1 MGEKTRLMENID
13 TQNMQ
18 KEMEEIH
25 SGLHS
30 LYTAIVNDHKEKNL
44 CAGYAD
50 YIGETPMAF
59 LNRAADKLERRT
71 YKVGF
76 AGGFSGGKST
86 LVNALLGEPNLL
98 PANIGETTMSI
109 TVLQKTKPGVD
120 EHVEV
125 QYFTREQAL
134 RHVFDNARYEPLM
147 APFKDEVFKEYT
159 DDKAMKAIK
168 EVIAKL
174 TAATDP
180 EDRKKRNELDEFLKY
195 LRDYEPRLGTLFVD
209 KIENAPH
216 YLTVDNEGRGL
227 GHLLLIEQVYLF
239 KNNPLFVQN
248 GVEIIDLPGTDS
260 VNQRQ
265 KEITHEYITQADAV
279 VLVIEPKGFKIGD
292 VAIQKELSRFNNEVR
307 DKIFTVMNRSDLIDL
322 TDLTKESEIQR
333 LHGQV
338 VSDTIV
344 RLGLDP
350 TRFYMTSAKLVE
362 LKAKKEKGKITSVEE
377 KELEELI
384 RSNNE
389 KAKLL
394 GTHIPPDWLPMMKV
408 LYKDGGVEKLKY
420 DLMRYLERDIRIE
433 RFKEIFSDIKKVY
446 DMTNRLLEPELPRV
460 RDLLATLKNKRV
472 VVTEFVEKVKSVFYD
487 AVSFVHD
494 RVEQAVE
501 AGLAKEK
508 EKMDLGTTT
517 WCERF
522 NFNRLRAKLA
532 IPTPLNIKME
542 TITQAKSDF
551 SAKFPEIVV
560 ESVVRLITD
569 RLRSQLS
576 ESRLPEILKHF
587 SDSLGTD
594 YLGRY
599 EKLLDDFVRDM
610 KLFTQMRAAEET
622 WDVLYSEMK
631 PTSFGT
637 EWTPTV
643 EADFR
648 KDLKE
653 TFGGRFAGYANRLTG
668 ILWRYYQMLIK
679 GLMDDFERL
688 SEELSEQIKVDP
700 DRVSLPMDLVAGE
713 SDTEREA
720 EYRIAGYFQAF
731 DGIRKRYEK
740 VSSLFSPVS

>member
-1 MGEKTRLMENID
+1 
-13 TQNMQ
+13 
-18 KEMEEIH
+18 
-25 SGLHS
+25 
-30 LYTAIVNDHKEKNL
+30 
-44 CAGYAD
+44 
-50 YIGETPMAF
+50 
-59 LNRAADKLERRT
+59 
-71 YKVGF
+71 
-76 AGGFSGGKST
+76 
-86 LVNALLGEPNLL
+86 
-98 PANIGETTMSI
+98 
-109 TVLQKTKPGVD
+109 
-120 EHVEV
+120 
-125 QYFTREQAL
+125 
-134 RHVFDNARYEPLM
+134 
-147 APFKDEVFKEYT
+147 
-159 DDKAMKAIK
+159 
-168 EVIAKL
+168 
-174 TAATDP
+174 
-180 EDRKKRNELDEFLKY
+180 
-195 LRDYEPRLGTLFVD
+195 
-209 KIENAPH
+209 
-216 YLTVDNEGRGL
+216 
-227 GHLLLIEQVYLF
+227 
-239 KNNPLFVQN
+239 
-248 GVEIIDLPGTDS
+248 
-260 VNQRQ
+260 
-265 KEITHEYITQADAV
+265 
-279 VLVIEPKGFKIGD
+279 
-292 VAIQKELSRFNNEVR
+292 
-307 DKIFTVMNRSDLIDL
+307 
-322 TDLTKESEIQR
+322 
-333 LHGQV
+333 
-338 VSDTIV
+338 
-344 RLGLDP
+344 
-350 TRFYMTSAKLVE
+350 
-362 LKAKKEKGKITSVEE
+362 
-377 KELEELI
+377 
-384 RSNNE
+384 
-389 KAKLL
+389 
-394 GTHIPPDWLPMMKV
+394 MMKV

-460 RDLLATLKNKRV
+460 RDLLQTLKNKRV